1 MEEGFIYIIAGT
13 VFLFLTSVFLVRPI
27 PNFSYKQLAGIA
39 TVIVAPTLSIFALS
53 NSYWPVG
60 FLNLSG
66 NFGDLFVQ
74 VLTFYNLYLIPFAL
88 LLCASLLA
96 TSMLSYLTKRPQS
109 QSYNL
114 AISLFIP
121 NMLFWSIVNLIAYSG
136 LLGWSISE
144 QRAPWVLVIQIL
156 STVSLYTAI
165 TAFTTLLLS
174 KKAFKM
180 NHWKVRKVTLCVL
193 LLAGILFLMFEYL
206 ADVVTDRPAY
216 EPTPIV
222 KSV

>member
-27 PNFSYKQLAGIA
+27 PNFSYKQLAGIT
-39 TVIVAPTLSIFALS
+39 TVILAPALAIYALS
-53 NSYWPVG
+53 NDYWPAG
-60 FLNLSG
+60 FLSFYS
-66 NFGDLFVQ
+66 NFGDFLVQ
-74 VLTFYNLYLIPFAL
+74 VVIFYNLYLIPFAL
-88 LLCASLLA
+88 LLCVSLFA
-96 TSMLSYLTKRPQS
+96 VSVLSYLTKRTQS

-114 AISLFIP
+114 AISLFVPII
-121 NMLFWSIVNLIAYSG
+121 LFWSIVNLITNSG
-136 LLGWSISE
+136 LFGWSISE

-156 STVSLYTAI
+156 STVSLYTAVI
-165 TAFTTLLLS
+165 AFTTLFLS

-180 NHWKVRKVTLCVL
+180 NHWKVRKITLGVL

-216 EPTPIV
+216 EPVPVV
-222 KSV
+222 KSA